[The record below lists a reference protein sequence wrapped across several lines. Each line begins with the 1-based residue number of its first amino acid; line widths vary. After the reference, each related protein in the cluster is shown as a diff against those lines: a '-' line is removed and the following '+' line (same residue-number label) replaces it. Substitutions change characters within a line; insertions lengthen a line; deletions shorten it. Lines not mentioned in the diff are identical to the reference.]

1 MGTPHP
7 LPPQDHARLL
17 HAAPACFLVLAPDLT
32 IVEAT
37 DAYLAATRTERAAV
51 VGRGLFDVF
60 PDNPADPAASG
71 VGNLRASLERVL
83 ATRAPDTMAVQK
95 YDIRRPDGT
104 FEVRYWSPRNAPVL
118 SPAGAVDY
126 IVHRVEDVTELVRA
140 GQAGDELEGRT
151 RTMERE
157 IVARS
162 RELDRAIRSLRAANQ
177 RLADLDA
184 AKTAFF
190 SNVSHEFRTPLT
202 LMLLPL
208 EDALADVE
216 VGLDP
221 QQRARLRTA
230 HASAE
235 RLLGLVNT
243 LLDFSRIDAG
253 RMQAR
258 FAPTDLAALCRDVAA
273 MFESASDR
281 AGLRLT
287 VEVPT
292 SPATAWVDRDLFER
306 VLANLLSNAIKFT
319 LHGTV
324 TVRLVPSGSHL
335 QLEVEDTGIGI
346 PADALPR
353 IFERFYRVPGAE
365 GRTHE
370 GTGIGLSLVRDIVT
384 LHGGTVGVESEA
396 GRGTT
401 FRVALPQ
408 GHAHL
413 PAAAVVE
420 ARPAGGPAVAEA
432 QLREVS
438 RWVERSARAE
448 ARREPPA
455 AEGPAGR
462 RRPRVLVVDD
472 SPELLDYMA
481 DLLSA
486 HYDVET
492 AVDGR
497 HALERAAASR
507 PDLVVSD
514 VMMPR
519 LDGVGLLRALRA
531 DPATSTIPVLMTSA
545 RAEDAS
551 GLDSLDLGADDY
563 IVKPFSARELLAR
576 VKSHLA
582 LAAARATQTH
592 RLEAALR
599 ELDAFSYTVA
609 HDLRAPLRAIDGFS
623 RALVEDHGA
632 ELSAAA
638 HGYLRRVRTAAE
650 RMGQLIDDLL
660 RLARLARTAPRRQDV
675 DLSAIAREVLDG
687 LARSEPGRVVRVV
700 VAPACHDVADPRL
713 VQIALENLLGNA
725 WKFTA
730 RTPDASIEFGRATAD
745 GAPHFYVADNGAGF
759 DPAHAAKLFTPFH
772 RLHAAGDFP
781 GSGIGLATVQ
791 RIVVAHEGRLWADA
805 RPGAGARFM
814 FTLGPGD

>member
-396 GRGTT
+396 GRGTRSGSRSRRAT
-401 FRVALPQ
+401 RTCR
-408 GHAHL
+408 
-413 PAAAVVE
+413 
-420 ARPAGGPAVAEA
+420 RPPS
-432 QLREVS
+432 S
-438 RWVERSARAE
+438 RRA
-448 ARREPPA
+448 PPA
-455 AEGPAGR
+455 APRSR
-462 RRPRVLVVDD
+462 RR
-472 SPELLDYMA
+472 SC
-481 DLLSA
+481 
-486 HYDVET
+486 
-492 AVDGR
+492 
-497 HALERAAASR
+497 
-507 PDLVVSD
+507 
-514 VMMPR
+514 
-519 LDGVGLLRALRA
+519 
-531 DPATSTIPVLMTSA
+531 A
-545 RAEDAS
+545 R
-551 GLDSLDLGADDY
+551 
-563 IVKPFSARELLAR
+563 
-576 VKSHLA
+576 
-582 LAAARATQTH
+582 
-592 RLEAALR
+592 
-599 ELDAFSYTVA
+599 
-609 HDLRAPLRAIDGFS
+609 
-623 RALVEDHGA
+623 
-632 ELSAAA
+632 
-638 HGYLRRVRTAAE
+638 
-650 RMGQLIDDLL
+650 
-660 RLARLARTAPRRQDV
+660 
-675 DLSAIAREVLDG
+675 
-687 LARSEPGRVVRVV
+687 
-700 VAPACHDVADPRL
+700 
-713 VQIALENLLGNA
+713 
-725 WKFTA
+725 
-730 RTPDASIEFGRATAD
+730 
-745 GAPHFYVADNGAGF
+745 
-759 DPAHAAKLFTPFH
+759 
-772 RLHAAGDFP
+772 
-781 GSGIGLATVQ
+781 
-791 RIVVAHEGRLWADA
+791 
-805 RPGAGARFM
+805 
-814 FTLGPGD
+814 